1 MTAKCIAERALEAG
15 QTQSLIGE
23 DRKAFVVLLEALA
36 LIARYG
42 NSIPPYGQGIPRGH
56 GMTPQEEGR

>member
-1 MTAKCIAERALEAG
+1 MTAKRIAERALEAG

-23 DRKAFVVLLEALA
+23 DLKAFQIVLEALS

-42 NSIPPYGQGIPRGH
+42 NSIPPKD
-56 GMTPQEEGR
+56 EK